1 MFSES
6 LPGILER
13 AAVVGTEP
21 PLSRAGTAELADKAA
36 AGESLPQDEIFSLIN
51 GLSDPANAEVVLDRA
66 RSQRRPNDDQ
76 VLLLP
81 PLYFSSICENTC
93 AYCDFSL
100 GGGTRLSTSGFQK
113 EVDALIE
120 LGYRSIEL
128 VSSQDPDL
136 YVHCEGF
143 DLDDQRFDLKGA
155 ARYFQIL
162 RSSLGGNGGGMITS
176 NIPPVDTDS
185 FRVLRDAGLNCYLV
199 WLETFDTTQYRR
211 LHSRYGPKGNQAYRV
226 DSFERARAAGIEHV
240 AGAFLKGLA
249 EWRKEEMVLYL
260 FDRYL
265 KDRFGHG
272 FSIIG
277 SPRVKGRFV
286 RSGAI
291 RQFDVSDEEY
301 ELNIAL
307 DRLLF
312 DGILWLQT
320 RESFDFNRRL
330 INSFGGG
337 VILTLTS
344 STAPGGYAAPAEVTS
359 QFPVYKQN
367 LDAAVEVLKGDGFD
381 VRFSWNAE
389 HLAACQRNGYSNR
402 S

>member
-1 MFSES
+1 MFSEL

-13 AAVVGTEP
+13 ADAIGGEP
-21 PLSRAGTAELADKAA
+21 PLSRTGTAELADKAA
-36 AGESLPQDEIFSLIN
+36 AGESLADDEIFSLVN
-51 GLSDPANAEVVLDRA
+51 GLSEPENAEVVLDRA
-66 RSQRRPNDDQ
+66 RAQRRPNDDQ

-100 GGGTRLSTSGFQK
+100 GGGTRLSTSGFQR
-113 EVDALIE
+113 EIDVLME

-136 YVHCEGF
+136 YVHCESF

-155 ARYFQIL
+155 ANYFEIL
-162 RSSLGGNGGGMITS
+162 RSSLGTNGGGMITS
-176 NIPPVDTDS
+176 NIPPVDIDS
-185 FRVLRDAGLNCYLV
+185 FRNLRDAGLDCYLV

-211 LHSRYGPKGNQAYRV
+211 LHSRYGPKGNQAYRL
-226 DSFERARAAGIEHV
+226 DSFERARAAGIRHV

-249 EWRKEEMVLYL
+249 DWRREELVLYL

-265 KDRFGHG
+265 KERFGRG

-277 SPRVKGRFV
+277 TPRVKGRFV

-291 RQFDVSDEEY
+291 RQYHMSDEDY

-320 RESFDFNRRL
+320 RESFDLNRRL
-330 INSFGGG
+330 IDAFGGG

-344 STAPGGYAAPAEVTS
+344 STAPGGYAAPAEVIS

-367 LDAAVEVLKGDGFD
+367 LDAAVSALRDDGLD

-389 HLAACQRNGYSNR
+389 HLAACQRNGA
-402 S
+402 